1 MKKKCK
7 KIKPILNDGNVF
19 WSGGSIVDNIKVAK
33 AGGVD
38 AAAAGQAA
46 LGQGLGV
53 AQGAMQLGSQIATNF
68 DTSGIGD
75 EVVNTSALSRGDV
88 LNSNTN
94 VDSNQTN
101 AAGQGLSGM
110 MTGLNAGKDF
120 GIGGAAIG
128 AGIGLIAGAG
138 SAILGNNKKQLV
150 ADRAEQK

>member
-38 AAAAGQAA
+38 AAAAGQTA

-53 AQGAMQLGSQIATNF
+53 AQGAMQLGSQAVNNF

-75 EVVNTSALSRGDV
+75 EVVNTSQISRGDI
-88 LNSNTN
+88 LNSNTS

-101 AAGQGLSGM
+101 AAGQGLSGAL
-110 MTGLNAGKDF
+110 TGAQAGMAF
-120 GIGGAAIG
+120 GPGGAAIG
-128 AGIGLIAGAG
+128 AGIGLISGAG
-138 SAILGNNKKQLV
+138 SAILGNNKKQRIS
-150 ADRAEQK
+150 DRAEQQ